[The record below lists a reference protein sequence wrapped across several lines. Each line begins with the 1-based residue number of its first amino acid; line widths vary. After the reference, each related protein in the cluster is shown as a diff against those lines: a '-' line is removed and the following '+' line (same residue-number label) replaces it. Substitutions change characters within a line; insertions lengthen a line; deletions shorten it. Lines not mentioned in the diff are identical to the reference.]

1 MRILNTTEQ
10 DKFDNPPIFN
20 SHDRKK
26 YFSFPKEIIE
36 RSKNFSSQDH
46 KIGFLLTYGYFRAS
60 QKFYKPSKFHVRD
73 IQFLTK
79 SNDSVSINYPD
90 RTRQRHKKEILHY
103 FGYKRF
109 GRETEACIKSEL
121 SKVVQ
126 IQLKPKLIF
135 WRCVD
140 LLIKNRTAIPK
151 YNHLS
156 DLILTALNDRKKLL
170 SQIIDKELLPE
181 SRNVLDQL
189 FDQTSPNDNPK
200 YARYKVTL
208 LKKLSQSVQP
218 TKVKERTDDLNYL
231 KEVYEHIEPIL
242 SKLELGY
249 EGIRYYANSVIKS
262 DIFHISRRSHEDRY
276 VHAISFVAHQYCRL
290 QDNLVDVLQI
300 VIQSHQNTT
309 DREYKDWC
317 YENTKQ
323 RDKSLKSL
331 LGDNVLNLF
340 ATISN
345 VLKNKE
351 ASDSDKV
358 QQIQKLLP
366 QSVLDK
372 SEELRLSL
380 EESITDEAYF
390 NIIKKRSVK
399 LQNRLSPIIKS
410 LDFQGES
417 RASNLMK
424 AIDEFK
430 KKDGN
435 INKNTPCE
443 FLNDDDKQA
452 VYADS
457 TFNISLYKVFLFTYV
472 TSAIKSGTL
481 NLKHSYKYRP
491 LDGYMIA
498 KKRWEEEFETLI
510 EQSDLKSFVDID
522 ALLDRLNPSLHQQ
535 YQSTNQLYLNED
547 NPYLKITDSGK
558 FTIAT
563 PKQEEYV
570 IDESLQAF
578 FPEQPIPLTEVL
590 STVNAHTGFLE
601 EFEHWQQQY
610 SKNTETDK
618 ALYAGVMGKGC
629 AIGTP
634 KIARIS
640 NQINENR
647 LSHVINWYFSLDNI
661 RAANDRVIKLLDR
674 MELPEIYRAS
684 KGQLHTA
691 SDGQKFTV
699 RTDSLNAN
707 YSFKYAGKEQTA
719 SAYTFIDERKLL
731 WHSTA
736 FSSADRESHYVIDG
750 LMYNNVVKSDI
761 HSTDTH
767 GYSEVIFAIT
777 YLLGLSYAPRIK
789 NLKKQ
794 TLYTFKDPKI
804 NAFPDWKIK
813 PEKYINTQMIKQ
825 TWDDI
830 LRLVATIKLKEST
843 ASEIFRRLNSYSKQH
858 KLYQALKAFGQI
870 IKSEFILR
878 YLSNVELRQSIE
890 KQLNN
895 VELANRFTRAVAVGD
910 PQGFAYGE
918 KEEQEI
924 AESCN
929 RLIKNAIICW
939 NYLYLSDK
947 LRRLK
952 HNPEQHQIL
961 MSAISSH
968 SVMSWGHI
976 NLLGEYD
983 FSDERLQDS
992 FNILPPKLILK

>member
-1 MRILNTTEQ
+1 
-10 DKFDNPPIFN
+10 
-20 SHDRKK
+20 
-26 YFSFPKEIIE
+26 
-36 RSKNFSSQDH
+36 
-46 KIGFLLTYGYFRAS
+46 
-60 QKFYKPSKFHVRD
+60 
-73 IQFLTK
+73 
-79 SNDSVSINYPD
+79 
-90 RTRQRHKKEILHY
+90 
-103 FGYKRF
+103 
-109 GRETEACIKSEL
+109 
-121 SKVVQ
+121 VQ

-290 QDNLVDVLQI
+290 QDNLADVLQT

-417 RASNLMK
+417 SASNLMK
-424 AIDEFK
+424 AIDDFK

-472 TSAIKSGTL
+472 ASAIKSGTL

-535 YQSTNQLYLNED
+535 YQSTNQLYLNGD

-563 PKQEEYV
+563 PKQEEY
-570 IDESLQAF
+570 
-578 FPEQPIPLTEVL
+578 
-590 STVNAHTGFLE
+590 
-601 EFEHWQQQY
+601 
-610 SKNTETDK
+610 
-618 ALYAGVMGKGC
+618 
-629 AIGTP
+629 
-634 KIARIS
+634 
-640 NQINENR
+640 
-647 LSHVINWYFSLDNI
+647 
-661 RAANDRVIKLLDR
+661 
-674 MELPEIYRAS
+674 
-684 KGQLHTA
+684 
-691 SDGQKFTV
+691 
-699 RTDSLNAN
+699 
-707 YSFKYAGKEQTA
+707 
-719 SAYTFIDERKLL
+719 
-731 WHSTA
+731 
-736 FSSADRESHYVIDG
+736 
-750 LMYNNVVKSDI
+750 
-761 HSTDTH
+761 
-767 GYSEVIFAIT
+767 
-777 YLLGLSYAPRIK
+777 
-789 NLKKQ
+789 
-794 TLYTFKDPKI
+794 
-804 NAFPDWKIK
+804 
-813 PEKYINTQMIKQ
+813 
-825 TWDDI
+825 
-830 LRLVATIKLKEST
+830 
-843 ASEIFRRLNSYSKQH
+843 
-858 KLYQALKAFGQI
+858 
-870 IKSEFILR
+870 
-878 YLSNVELRQSIE
+878 
-890 KQLNN
+890 
-895 VELANRFTRAVAVGD
+895 
-910 PQGFAYGE
+910 
-918 KEEQEI
+918 
-924 AESCN
+924 
-929 RLIKNAIICW
+929 
-939 NYLYLSDK
+939 
-947 LRRLK
+947 
-952 HNPEQHQIL
+952 
-961 MSAISSH
+961 
-968 SVMSWGHI
+968 
-976 NLLGEYD
+976 
-983 FSDERLQDS
+983 
-992 FNILPPKLILK
+992 